1 MPMPI
6 RGKGA
11 EAIRRK
17 QQLKRLA
24 KDLGIDGIRK
34 LWGSYEVIIKKGFQN
49 IDRGYLADYTLV
61 LLDGQGPRA
70 TIGLHVLFDIAAETD
85 LLFQK

>member
-1 MPMPI
+1 MPI

-11 EAIRRK
+11 EGIRRK
-17 QQLKRLA
+17 QELKRLA
-24 KDLGIDGIRK
+24 DDLGIDGIRK
-34 LWGSYEVIIKKGFQN
+34 LWGSYEVVIIKKGSQN

-61 LLDGQGPRA
+61 LFDGQEPRA
-70 TIGLHVLFDIAAETD
+70 TIDLHVLFDIAAETD